1 MEVVGYTE
9 VVGYVRVS
17 TGRQAKEGISLD
29 SQDGRIRKWTELQK
43 GEILSIESDPGR
55 SGGRADN
62 RPGLRRAIDLAVAKK
77 GVLVVH
83 SLSRLAR
90 STRDAIDIVEEL
102 RKGGADFVSL
112 SESLDTTTAAGKMI
126 FHVIAAIAEFERSI
140 ISERAF
146 ETAAY
151 LKSQGRRAG
160 EVPFGWTVGED
171 HQLVEHRDEQQ
182 TLVMMSHLRGRGV
195 SLAGIADLLNDHEIP
210 TKKGG
215 RWFAKTIKRML
226 DRTAAA

>member
-1 MEVVGYTE
+1 MD

-29 SQDGRIRKWTELQK
+29 SQDARVRKWAELQ
-43 GEILSIESDPGR
+43 GAETVVVESDPGR

-90 STRDAIDIVEEL
+90 STRDAIELVDEL
-102 RKGGADFVSL
+102 RKGGSDFVSL
-112 SESLDTTTAAGKMI
+112 SENLDTTTAAGKMI

-146 ETAAY
+146 ETAAW

-160 EVPFGWTVGED
+160 EVPFGWTVDED
-171 HQLVEHRDEQQ
+171 GRLAEDRNEQQ
-182 TLVMMSHLRGRGV
+182 TLVMMSHLRGRGLT
-195 SLAGIADLLNDHEIP
+195 LAGIAEVLNDSETP

-215 RWFAKTIKRML
+215 RWFAKTIKRIL

>member
-1 MEVVGYTE
+1 MDVVGYS
-9 VVGYVRVS
+9 RVS

-29 SQDGRIRKWTELQK
+29 SQDARVRKWAALQ
-43 GEILSIESDPGR
+43 EAETVVVESDPGR

-62 RPGLRRAIDLAVAKK
+62 RPGLRRAIDLAVKMK

-90 STRDAIDIVEEL
+90 STRDAIQIVDEL
-102 RKGGADFVSL
+102 GEGGADFVSL

-160 EVPFGWTVGED
+160 EVPFGWIVSED
-171 HQLVEHRDEQQ
+171 GRLLEDRDEQQ
-182 TLVMMSHLRGRGV
+182 TLVMMSHLRGRGI
-195 SLAGIADLLNDHEIP
+195 SLAGIAGLLNDHEIP

-215 RWFAKTIKRML
+215 RWHGKTIKRIL

>member
-1 MEVVGYTE
+1 MN

-17 TGRQAKEGISLD
+17 TGRQAKEGISLH
-29 SQDGRIRKWTELQK
+29 SQDARIHKWADLQ
-43 GEILSIESDPGR
+43 GAESAVIECDAGL

-62 RPGLRRAIDLAVAKK
+62 RPGLRRAVDLACRTK

-90 STRDAIDIVEEL
+90 STKDAIEIVDEL
-102 RKGGADFVSL
+102 RKAGADFVSL

-126 FHVIAAIAEFERSI
+126 FHVIAAIAEFERSV
-140 ISERAF
+140 ISERAR
-146 ETAAY
+146 ETAEW

-160 EVPFGWTVGED
+160 EVPYGWTSEED
-171 HQLVEHRDEQQ
+171 GRLVRQEDEQQ
-182 TLVMMSHLRGRGV
+182 TLVMIGRLRGHGI
-195 SLAGIADLLNDHEIP
+195 SLAGIAGLLNDHEIP

-215 RWFAKTIKRML
+215 RWHGRTIQRIL
-226 DRTAAA
+226 ERAA